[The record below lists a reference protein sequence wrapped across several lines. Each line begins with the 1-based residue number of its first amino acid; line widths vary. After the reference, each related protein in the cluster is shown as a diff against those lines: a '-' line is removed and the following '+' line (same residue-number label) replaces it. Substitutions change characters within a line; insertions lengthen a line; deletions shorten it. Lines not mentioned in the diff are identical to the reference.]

1 MGRPVRGWVGRL
13 LAVGRCIQDAAALA
27 PGRVGHP
34 LEVGRCTR
42 GAFCSRLG
50 AVERVPSPASRSV
63 SRAVS
68 AWARTGHHLD
78 QRTMIDC
85 SSPTLSDLVEVRS
98 IVKRPLNSR
107 ADHRI
112 TQ

>member
-50 AVERVPSPASRSV
+50 AVEREPAP
-63 SRAVS
+63 
-68 AWARTGHHLD
+68 TPTD
-78 QRTMIDC
+78 
-85 SSPTLSDLVEVRS
+85 SPTPAHGTEPPPQARD
-98 IVKRPLNSR
+98 I
-107 ADHRI
+107 DHPPMSAC
-112 TQ
+112 